1 MQTLTTKPVP
11 ALIDYGKFCL
21 PAGLAVFAA
30 RETITLPALYF
41 FILTFSF
48 SLGVRR
54 LEFLMQK

>member
-1 MQTLTTKPVP
+1 MQTLTIKPVP

-41 FILTFSF
+41 ILTFSF